1 MGVFRVEGD
10 AAACYSTNWRAAILN
25 TLRYEPKASGFERNM
40 VVRSL
45 CPRCT
50 HKLKMHKVPAMPA
63 AKAAQKWSEV

>member
-1 MGVFRVEGD
+1 MGVLRVEGD

-25 TLRYEPKASGFERNM
+25 TLRYEPKASGFERNKLE
-40 VVRSL
+40 RRL

-50 HKLKMHKVPAMPA
+50 HKLKMHKDPAMPA